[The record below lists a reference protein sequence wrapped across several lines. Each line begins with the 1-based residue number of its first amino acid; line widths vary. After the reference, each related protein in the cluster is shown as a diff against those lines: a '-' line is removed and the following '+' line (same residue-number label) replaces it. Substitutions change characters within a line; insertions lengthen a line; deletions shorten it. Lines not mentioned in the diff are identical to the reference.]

1 MNDSA
6 VRLGG
11 ALGSWLLLALVG
23 CGGEEKPPINFDAMM
38 QVFTPTT
45 CKHTLAS
52 GSKTRCG
59 YVAVPELRTDPMSRK
74 IKVYAAVFP
83 AMDPAKATTPL
94 IYLTGGPGTSTASAM
109 GLFENDPTY
118 RNTFGDNRDLVVLDQ
133 RGTNYSEPS
142 LYCSDELRGS
152 LIPAYGMSLVDATN
166 LRLKKLAEC
175 YTRLKASGANLSAYN
190 TNENATDVRDV
201 ALALGYPKVNLYGAS
216 YGTRLT
222 MTVMKLLP
230 DLVQSAVIDSVLPP
244 EVNSFAAQP
253 EGVAYGL
260 AAFWNQTKTDFP
272 QLESQFYAT
281 IERLQNLPI
290 KVTAHHYD
298 TNGNPKDSIDVTVGP
313 VEYISYV
320 VGALRNTPITQALPL
335 QIATMFMN
343 PTRMPGN
350 YQIVA
355 DAYLGTI
362 EFLFPIA
369 GPGTEATAYGMF
381 ESVGGAGDGS
391 FTSVA
396 QIQNNINHFLQ
407 GEAMRQWGQANFIDQ
422 NADVVGMWPVT
433 PLPASVQYPLI
444 SDIPTLLLVGTLD
457 TATPQPYSEQSSH
470 YLSKNFYRNELAGH
484 AVAYLPCASMMLD
497 EFLKNPSQNP
507 MTMCPKDPM
516 WKKTL

>member
-1 MNDSA
+1 MTCSA

-11 ALGSWLLLALVG
+11 AMGTWILLALAG
-23 CGGEEKPPINFDAMM
+23 CGGEEPPPSSFDNMK

-59 YVAVPELRTDPMSRK
+59 YVAVPESRTDPMSRM
-74 IKVYAAVFP
+74 IKVYVAVFP
-83 AMDPAKATTPL
+83 AADPAKATTPL
-94 IYLTGGPGTSTASAM
+94 IYLTGGPGTSTADAM
-109 GLFENDPTY
+109 GLFENVPTY
-118 RNTFGDNRDLVVLDQ
+118 RDTFGDNRDLVVLDQ

-142 LYCSDELRGS
+142 LYCSDELKGS
-152 LIPAYGMSLVDATN
+152 LVTAYGLSLSDASK
-166 LRLKKLAEC
+166 LRLQKLAEC
-175 YTRLKASGANLSAYN
+175 HTRLKASGANLSAYN

-201 ALALGYPKVNLYGAS
+201 AMALGYPEVNLYGAS

-222 MTVMKLLP
+222 MTVMKLFP
-230 DLVQSAVIDSVLPP
+230 DLVQSAVVDSVLPP

-260 AAFWNQTKTDFP
+260 AAFWNAAKTDFP
-272 QLESQFYAT
+272 QLELQFYAT
-281 IERLQNLPI
+281 IDRLQSQPV

-298 TNGNPKDSIDVTVGP
+298 QKGVPIDSIEVTVGP

-320 VGALRNTPITQALPL
+320 VGALRDTPINPALPL
-335 QIATMFMN
+335 QIATMFLN
-343 PTRMPGN
+343 PTRLPVN
-350 YQIVA
+350 YQVVA

-362 EFLFPIA
+362 EFLFPTA
-369 GPGTEATAYGMF
+369 GAGTEATAYGMF

-396 QIQNNINHFLQ
+396 QIQNNIAHYLQ
-407 GEAMRQWGQANFIDQ
+407 GAPMRQWGQANFIDQ
-422 NADVVGMWPVT
+422 NADVVGLWPVN

-457 TATPQPYSEQSSH
+457 TATPQPYSEPSSH
-470 YLSKNFYRNELAGH
+470 YLSRKFYRNVLAGH

-497 EFLKNPSQNP
+497 EFLKDPSQDP
-507 MTMCPKDPM
+507 KTQCPTDPQ